1 MTTKAYDG
9 RTVIS
14 DMIDACT
21 GFVEHSVVIRAL
33 RAVCRYFGGQ
43 LIYIPMTK
51 TTGDTTR
58 ELRGVL
64 ADEVGDRDGGK
75 ILDKIIFLLGG
86 SQIYIPMEKGAFREI
101 IAREIYERYDNNKE
115 KIRDLC
121 REYGMS
127 FVQVYRLWAEGRDS
141 KKQMLLDFDEK

>member
-1 MTTKAYDG
+1 MTKAYDG
-9 RTVIS
+9 RTVIE
-14 DMIDACT
+14 DM
-21 GFVEHSVVIRAL
+21 VEGCEKLVGRPVAVKAL

-43 LIYIPMTK
+43 LVYIPVAK
-51 TTGDTTR
+51 ATGDTTV

-64 ADEVGDRDGGK
+64 ADAVGDATGEK
-75 ILDKIIFLLGG
+75 ILDKIMALYGG
-86 SQIYIPMEKGAFREI
+86 VQLYIPMERGAFRDI
-101 IAREIYERYDNNKE
+101 IAREIFERYDGNKE

-141 KKQMLLDFDEK
+141 KLQMALDFEGK